1 LQEERMTEITPAAGS
16 LVLYKVYPALV
27 KAVSDK
33 VEIQL
38 QDGSVKRVRPKD
50 VALLH
55 PGPVRD
61 FGQLQGAEGDLAEA
75 WELLAGGQTTLGEL
89 TELAFGAFTPA
100 AAWTAWQWVAEGLY
114 FSGPPEAILVR
125 SVEAVAADRAQREA
139 KENAERAWGDFMARL
154 QRKAILDEDHER
166 LQEVER
172 LALLRSERSRILQA
186 LNIQEKPEY
195 AHRLLVELGYW
206 TAEHNPYPARF
217 GLPAGNP
224 QLEIPELPE
233 EPRLDL
239 THLAAF
245 AIDDECSQDPDDA
258 ISLDG
263 ERIWVHVADV
273 AALAPPDSPLD
284 LEARGRAANLYLP
297 EGIVHMLPPALTE
310 RLGLGLH
317 DISPAL
323 SIGFRLDEDGAVQD
337 VEVYRSR
344 IRVTR
349 HSYLAADGMM
359 TQPPFADLY
368 ERAKRFQ
375 QRRLANGA
383 ATIDLP
389 EVSVRLRDGQV
400 VIHPTERLGSR
411 EMVTELM
418 LMAGAGV
425 AEYCR
430 ERAIPIPYAS
440 QSPPDGSLKGQGMA
454 EMYAF
459 RRLMKPSQSKTL
471 EEPHAGLGLS
481 LYTRATSPLRRYLD
495 LVTHQQLRAHL
506 RGETPLTREQVAE
519 RIGASEAT
527 SGAVRKAE
535 RFSNQHWKLIYLQ
548 RNPGWRG
555 RGVVVDVDDNK
566 KATLLIQ
573 ELAMEVRQ
581 RLKNDL
587 PLNTEVR
594 LAAREVELPE
604 LSVRFRIL
612 D

>member
-1 LQEERMTEITPAAGS
+1 MTEITPAAGS

>member
-1 LQEERMTEITPAAGS
+1 MTEITPAAGS

-337 VEVYRSR
+337 VEVHRSR